1 MYTDEELRRYT
12 RLLAKYGV
20 TDETEVKAVL
30 DYIHF
35 AVCIAIKEV
44 QLMNNKRLPEGGKV
58 A

>member
-1 MYTDEELRRYT
+1 MYSEEEPCRYT

-20 TDETEVKAVL
+20 TDETEVQAVL

-35 AVCIAIKEV
+35 AVCMAVQEV
-44 QLMNNKRLPEGGKV
+44 RLLNNRRQPEGGKV